1 MKGDFTRFTFDP
13 RNHYVRV
20 LMQQGR
26 VQLDADWN
34 EQAGILLHYL
44 QTLARDLIG
53 DHGGPLLGELGF
65 GITLDGDGTF
75 TISPGHYYVDG
86 ILCENDEKMDAEG
99 APIAVTYTS
108 QPDYPAPPPLPDTPP
123 YLVYLDVWE
132 RHVTY
137 IQDDHIREV
146 ALGGPDTATRAKVVW
161 QVKAT
166 DKTGDGDGTLIKDA
180 HEAGTPWRDWVQA
193 DWDKWVGSWQ
203 PKHRGWL
210 KAKSKEDPKEDT
222 DPCITPPDARY
233 RGAENQLYRVE
244 IHRKGSAWD
253 GTVDENGNPAGNA
266 QTAATCKWSRDDG
279 SVVFPILK
287 LADSDGTTTVELAH
301 LGRDNDASLQPGDWV
316 EIVDDEYDLKHRAE
330 PLLKVISVDRVDM
343 RVTLEG
349 KPSSP
354 VGQNPAQHPLLRRWD
369 HRAGAAEIGGLQL
382 HEGAALIRESSDAVD
397 WLVLEDGVQV
407 QFQTPK
413 SGAPENTYRSG
424 DYWLIPART
433 ATGDVE
439 WPKEKDKEG
448 KDQPAALTPHGVQHH
463 YAPIAIVD
471 PSEPNGVA
479 DLRRKFNLVWDDS

>member
-1 MKGDFTRFTFDP
+1 MKGDFTRVTFDP
-13 RNHYVRV
+13 RNHYLRV

-53 DHGGPLLGELGF
+53 DHGGPSEGELGF
-65 GITLDGDGTF
+65 GTTVDADGTL

-86 ILCENDEKMDAEG
+86 ILCENEEKMDAEG
-99 APIAVTYTS
+99 VPYTS
-108 QPDYPAPPPLPDTPP
+108 QSDYPAPLPLPDPP

-137 IQDDHIREV
+137 IQDDRIREV

-166 DKTGDGDGTLIKDA
+166 KETADGTLTV
-180 HEAGTPWRDWVQA
+180 EAPEEGLTWQDWLT
-193 DWDKWVGSWQ
+193 DNWEDWVGSWQ
-203 PKHRGWL
+203 PKYRGML
-210 KAKSKEDPKEDT
+210 KAKGKENPQEDT
-222 DPCITPPDARY
+222 DPCITSPEARY

-244 IHRKGSAWD
+244 VHRGGVAWTGD
-253 GTVDENGNPAGNA
+253 VDENGNLTENAG
-266 QTAATCKWSRDDG
+266 TAATFKWSRDNG
-279 SVVFPILK
+279 SVVFPILE
-287 LADSDGTTTVELAH
+287 LESSEDTTTVGLAH
-301 LGRDNDASLQPGDWV
+301 LGRDDRASLQPGDWV
-316 EIVDDEYDLKHRAE
+316 EIVDDEYELKHRAE
-330 PLLKVISVDRVDM
+330 PLLRVVSVDRVDM

-349 KPSSP
+349 KPGSQ
-354 VGQNPAQHPLLRRWD
+354 VGQDGAQYLLLRRWD
-369 HRAGAAEIGGLQL
+369 HRAGAAETGGLQL
-382 HEGAALIRESSDAVD
+382 HEGAALIRESSGAVD
-397 WLVLEDGVQV
+397 WLVLEDGVQI

-439 WPKEKDKEG
+439 WPKEDG
-448 KDQPAALTPHGVQHH
+448 DQPAALTPHGVQHH
-463 YAPIAIVD
+463 YAPLAIVEL
-471 PSEPNGVA
+471 SEENPVT
-479 DLRRKFNLVWDDS
+479 DLRRKFDLVWDAS